1 MRWPAGARAWVRA
14 GVLVACG
21 STLTTCRAIPAD
33 TAATS
38 TLDLHARRYVE
49 LVAALEAR
57 DPDSASGDSAS
68 GAAQSPSDVESM
80 PLLVI
85 AREARRTLAMLQP
98 DAATGAT
105 SVPSARVERLRTQ
118 VGAVAARAS
127 LLTGTRLALDAELT
141 ALFGVTVP
149 PLDLD
154 EARIARVE
162 LDRLLPGRGSAAA
175 RLHAFERRFTIA
187 PAHLPVVFERA
198 LQECRARTRPRVVLP
213 PGESI
218 DVAYVTRQ
226 PWSGFSRYLGD
237 GRSRIEVNL
246 DFALTVDRAL
256 ELACHEGY
264 PGHHVINARLDQE
277 RRLSGWTELGAVPL
291 FSPVSFAS
299 EVVSSSAASLVFS
312 EEERLSFERDVLF
325 PLARLAPD
333 DAERHVRVARL
344 VAAMAPAITDALL
357 RYLRGERDY
366 IETAWALG
374 DNALM
379 AHPQATL
386 AFVHR
391 FRGFALA
398 YTWPWHGL
406 PGIAADDRTA
416 PGRPSWEDYERVLAG
431 FYGNG
436 S

>member
-1 MRWPAGARAWVRA
+1 MRWRASARAWARA

-21 STLTTCRAIPAD
+21 STLTACRATPAN
-33 TAATS
+33 TAAAS

-57 DPDSASGDSAS
+57 DLDSASGDSAS
-68 GAAQSPSDVESM
+68 GAALSPSAVESM
-80 PLLVI
+80 PLPVI
-85 AREARRTLAMLQP
+85 AGEARRTLAMLQP
-98 DAATGAT
+98 EAAGPTGVT
-105 SVPSARVERLRTQ
+105 SARVQRLRTQ
-118 VGAVAARAS
+118 VAAVAARAS
-127 LLTGTRLALDAELT
+127 LLTGSRLTLDDELR
-141 ALFGVTVP
+141 ALFGVSLP
-149 PLDLD
+149 ALDLD
-154 EARIARVE
+154 KARIARGE
-162 LDRLLPGRGSAAA
+162 LDRLLPGRGSLAT
-175 RLHAFERRFTIA
+175 RLDAFERRFTVA

-226 PWSGFSRYLGD
+226 PWSGFSRYLGG

-299 EVVSSSAASLVFS
+299 EVVASSAASLVFS
-312 EEERLSFERDVLF
+312 DEERLSFERDVLF
-325 PLARLAPD
+325 PLARLPPG

-398 YTWPWHGL
+398 YTWPWHAL
-406 PGIAADDRTA
+406 PGVGADEHTA
-416 PGRPSWEDYERVLAG
+416 PGRPAWEDYERLLAA
-431 FYGNG
+431 FTG
-436 S
+436 SGS